1 MESMRHSTLALSAA
15 CLGLVAALAYVV
27 RGFHDERARSR
38 EQTAELSELRA
49 RLSQAGEPHAAPEAP
64 AAATQPE
71 EPAPRSEPAEPAE
84 PEPEANSVA
93 QIDDL
98 AKSEDEARAL
108 RRMQADQG
116 ALAKSLAD
124 PASRAKLRAEAI
136 AEVRRNSPDLARA
149 LGLKPQQ
156 ETQLVEL
163 LADQQL
169 QMRASSP
176 RDQRQLYER
185 HEEELRALLGSE
197 QVESFRQYRSS
208 APERAQMQALRA
220 RLGDTNALREDQAT
234 RLVALMRKEREAY
247 VAGLTQS
254 GAGGYLGE
262 YPFTPFSS
270 GDDPVEE
277 IKFAEAQLSRTEEFL
292 GRIRDKAATVLT
304 REQLRSFTEIQE
316 EQMASERRRIEWLRS
331 R

>member
-1 MESMRHSTLALSAA
+1 MRHSTLVLSAA
-15 CLGLVAALAYVV
+15 CLALVGALAYVA
-27 RGFHDERARSR
+27 RGFHDERARTH
-38 EQTAELSELRA
+38 EQAAELSELRA
-49 RLSQAGEPHAAPEAP
+49 RLSHPGEPRAAPEAP
-64 AAATQPE
+64 AAATQPD
-71 EPAPRSEPAEPAE
+71 EPAPAPRPEPAVSK
-84 PEPEANSVA
+84 PEANTA
-93 QIDDL
+93 AKIDDL

-108 RRMQADQG
+108 RRMQADQA

-124 PASRAKLRAEAI
+124 PASRAKLRTETI
-136 AEVRRNSPDLARA
+136 AEIRRHSPDLARA
-149 LGLKPQQ
+149 LSLKPQQ
-156 ETQLVEL
+156 ETQLIEL

-169 QMRASSP
+169 QMRASNP

-185 HEEELRALLGSE
+185 HEAELQALLGSE
-197 QVESFRQYRSS
+197 NVEQFRQYRSS
-208 APERAQMQALRA
+208 APERAQMQALRT
-220 RLGDTNALREDQAT
+220 RLGSTNALREDQAT

-247 VAGLTQS
+247 VASLTQS

-277 IKFAEAQLSRTEEFL
+277 IRFAEAQLSRTEEFL
-292 GRIRDKAATVLT
+292 ARIRDKAATVLT
-304 REQLRSFTEIQE
+304 REQLRGFTEIQE